1 MVENKPFTLED
12 IFRDPAP
19 AYRPDSVLLSELLT
33 DLERLPKR
41 LQRLAELGVGGV
53 IPLMTDGAEASF
65 DDGLRLMSGVHARYA
80 AILPLIREAGLEVT
94 FLFEPAYERA
104 YLSAQEALADD
115 DDGAA
120 KALLPVEYMCSP
132 AETVQLLLRGD
143 ALMSVVALEEATGTV
158 IDLRGHIDGR
168 VLRWTAPDG
177 NWKIVQYVCAGCV
190 DENGEGELRVNPLSY
205 DAAMDYLEQT
215 YETFADLLEPLRG
228 DGFRAIAYRDLAF
241 WAPNHRNW
249 DPAFNDVFLARFGFD
264 PAPIYPALFTYIG
277 EHTEHYKAMLL
288 DCRAQM
294 FADGMLR
301 AYADFAA
308 RLGVKLRGQLAE
320 PKLPACSAL
329 SGDALLNGRYAPG
342 ALLEKAY
349 LYGANSVKLAAGAAY
364 NYGQPEV
371 SCEIYRD
378 YPAYPADTIYCEACN
393 AFSHGANAMLIHGA
407 RSNNTNPDDIMTAR
421 REFFSFISRTQAL
434 LQGGQ
439 HMADIAMLYPI
450 YSLHAQVYFYQAS
463 SRGFEYPST
472 PTNADYMSLINS
484 ISIYAGH
491 DLTLL
496 HPETMRDK
504 CRVENGVLHLDN
516 GQTTEAFRVVIL
528 PSAMMVSLDN
538 MRMLAEFFASGGKI
552 IATGELPHYA
562 FEFDAS
568 GENDREV
575 QRLVRE
581 IFGADVLDGTVLRQ
595 FDYNENAAGG
605 EAYHLTAGQTALDGT
620 DMVPGALIDETIK
633 SLGLP
638 YDVLMPGMIHLECT
652 GALSLP
658 YPEFVRYGLD
668 KFIPGKGMLSH
679 IHKHRDDYDIFYF
692 ANTTDRTYNRPIL
705 LRGAEALEVWD
716 PHTGEI
722 APLKISYVNYKN
734 TVYTKTRLKLEP
746 GRSIFFVSPRDTH
759 PSRRAKI
766 ESIEELK

>member
-1 MVENKPFTLED
+1 MVENKANTLED
-12 IFRDPAP
+12 IFRDPPQLHKA
-19 AYRPDSVLLSELLT
+19 DSVLLPELLR
-33 DLERLPKR
+33 DLARLPDR
-41 LQRLAELGVGGV
+41 LHRLAELGVGGV
-53 IPLMTDGAEASF
+53 VPLMIDADAPGAE
-65 DDGLRLMSGVHARYA
+65 DGLRLMNRIHARYA
-80 AILPLIREAGLEVT
+80 ELLPMFRDAGLAVT
-94 FLFEPAYERA
+94 FLFEPVYERA
-104 YLSAQEALADD
+104 YLSAQEAPDEE

-120 KALLPVEYMCSP
+120 MMLLPMEYMCAT
-132 AETVQLLLRGD
+132 AEEVQLLLRGD
-143 ALMSVVALEEATGTV
+143 RLMSVVALEEATGTV
-158 IDLRGHIDGR
+158 IDLRDCIEGR
-168 VLRWTAPDG
+168 VLRWTVPDG
-177 NWKIVQYVCAGCV
+177 NWKIVQYVCTGCLNE
-190 DENGEGELRVNPLSY
+190 DGEGELRVNPFSY
-205 DAAMDYLEQT
+205 EHTMAYLTETYAAV
-215 YETFADLLEPLRG
+215 ADLLDPLRG
-228 DGFRAIAYRDLAF
+228 DGFRAIGYRDLAF

-249 DPAFNDVFLARFGFD
+249 DPRFNEIFTARFGFD

-308 RLGVKLRGQLAE
+308 RLGVKLRGILAE
-320 PKLPACSAL
+320 PKLPACSL
-329 SGDALLNGRYAPG
+329 LNGDALLNGQYAAG

-364 NYGQPEV
+364 NYGLPEV

-378 YPAYPADTIYCEACN
+378 YPHYPAETIYAEACN
-393 AFSHGANAMLIHGA
+393 AFSHGANAMLVHPA
-407 RSNNTNPDDIMTAR
+407 KASDTSPDDIVNVR
-421 REFFSFISRTQAL
+421 RDFFQFIARTQAL
-434 LQGGQ
+434 LQGGT
-439 HMADIAMLYPI
+439 HVADIAMLYPI
-450 YSLHAQVYFYQAS
+450 YSLHAQVYFYQAA

-504 CRVENGVLHLDN
+504 CRVEDGVLRLDN
-516 GQTTEAFRVVIL
+516 GTTTEAFRVLIL
-528 PSAMMVSLDN
+528 PSSMMVSLAN
-538 MRMLAEFFASGGKI
+538 MRMLADFFASGGKI
-552 IATGELPHYA
+552 IATGELPRYA

-581 IFGADVLDGTVLRQ
+581 IFGPDVLDGTVLRQ
-595 FDYNENAAGG
+595 FDYNQNEAGG

-638 YDVLMPGMIHLECT
+638 YDVMMPGMIHLECT

-679 IHKHRDDYDIFYF
+679 IHKHLDDYDIFYF
-692 ANTTDRTYNRPIL
+692 ANTTDRPYNRPIL
-705 LRGAEALEVWD
+705 LRGAEALELWD

-722 APLKISYVNYKN
+722 SPLKISYVNYKN

-746 GRSIFFVSPRDTH
+746 GRSLFFVSPHDTT
-759 PSRRAKI
+759 PGRRAKV